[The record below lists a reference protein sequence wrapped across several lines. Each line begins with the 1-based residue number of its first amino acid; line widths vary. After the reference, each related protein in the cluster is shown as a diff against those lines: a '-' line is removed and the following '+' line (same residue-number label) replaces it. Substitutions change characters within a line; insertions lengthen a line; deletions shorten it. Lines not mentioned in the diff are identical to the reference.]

1 MIYSIYKN
9 CCAYA
14 LIFGLSSSLWSVTI
28 NMRYAD
34 IKSFVSDISSLT
46 GKTFVVDPR
55 VKANVTVISRDDLSI
70 EEAYEVFLSVLSV
83 HGFTAVEQENA
94 VKIVPASMGRQSFT
108 EVSKPSSPEDALV
121 STIIRPSQT
130 SANALIPLIRPL
142 INSQGHIA
150 VYAPSNS
157 LILTDRNANIKRI
170 RQLVEELDKNPA
182 DVYEIVKLKNSS
194 STQISKLV
202 DKVFSENS
210 GGMAPND
217 FNAYAIERSNSV
229 LLFGD
234 QEIVERMKSV
244 VIKLDVKDQGS
255 SSLKVV
261 YLKYADAAAL
271 VELLNK
277 MTPNIDEKSANKS
290 KTSITAHEETNSLI
304 ISAEPD
310 VMTSLTGIISQLDI
324 RRAQVLVEAI
334 IVEISDQLS
343 KDLGFQFLFSGEG
356 SGSPIASQRFGNP
369 TPDLSTIIGGLT
381 PGGATTAVLYS
392 LLSLDGFATGV
403 GKYKKGG
410 DSFAAILNVLA
421 KNSDSNVLST
431 PSILTMDNEESS
443 IIVGQEIPITT
454 GESLGT
460 NNSNPFRTINRQE
473 IGIKLIVKPQINEG
487 NSIKL
492 DIEQEVSSL
501 SGPITAGSAEIVTNK
516 RAIETVVMVED
527 NQTIVLGGLID
538 DDIQESVRKIPLLG
552 DIPVIGKAFR
562 QEQTTISKKN
572 LVVFLKP
579 TIIRNSQDMQALTN
593 TKYEYL
599 RAQEMLRSKK
609 GKTSPDLDLL
619 EKLIFDAEEENKPKI
634 VNEEA

>member
-28 NMRYAD
+28 NMRDAD
-34 IKSFVSDISSLT
+34 IKSFVSDIASLT
-46 GKTFVVDPR
+46 GKSFVVDPR
-55 VKANVTVISRDDLSI
+55 VKANVTVISRDDLTI
-70 EEAYEVFLSVLSV
+70 EEAYEIFLSVLSV
-83 HGFTAVEQENA
+83 HGFTAVEQANA

-108 EVSKPSSPEDALV
+108 EVSKPVSPEDALV

-142 INSQGHIA
+142 VNSQGHIA

-157 LILTDRNANIKRI
+157 LILTDRNANVKRI
-170 RQLVEELDKNPA
+170 RQLVDELDKNPA

-194 STQISKLV
+194 STQISKLI

-217 FNAYAIERSNSV
+217 LNAYAIERSNSV

-234 QEIVERMKSV
+234 QEIVERMKAV
-244 VIKLDVKDQGS
+244 VIKLDVKDQGT

-261 YLKYADAAAL
+261 YLKYADANAL
-271 VELLNK
+271 VEILNK
-277 MTPNIDEKSANKS
+277 MTPNIDEKSSNKGN
-290 KTSITAHEETNSLI
+290 TSITPHEETNSLI

-310 VMTSLTGIISQLDI
+310 VMTSLTGIISQLDF

-356 SGSPIASQRFGNP
+356 SNSPIASQRFGNP
-369 TPDLSTIIGGLT
+369 TPDLSALVGGLP
-381 PGGATTAVLYS
+381 PGGSTTAVLS
-392 LLSLDGFATGV
+392 PLLSLDGFATGV

-460 NNSNPFRTINRQE
+460 NNSNPFRTVTRQ
-473 IGIKLIVKPQINEG
+473 
-487 NSIKL
+487 
-492 DIEQEVSSL
+492 
-501 SGPITAGSAEIVTNK
+501 
-516 RAIETVVMVED
+516 
-527 NQTIVLGGLID
+527 
-538 DDIQESVRKIPLLG
+538 
-552 DIPVIGKAFR
+552 
-562 QEQTTISKKN
+562 
-572 LVVFLKP
+572 
-579 TIIRNSQDMQALTN
+579 
-593 TKYEYL
+593 
-599 RAQEMLRSKK
+599 
-609 GKTSPDLDLL
+609 
-619 EKLIFDAEEENKPKI
+619 
-634 VNEEA
+634 

>member
-14 LIFGLSSSLWSVTI
+14 LILGLSSSLWSVTI
-28 NMRYAD
+28 NMRDAD

-70 EEAYEVFLSVLSV
+70 EEAYEIFLSVLSV
-83 HGFTAVEQENA
+83 HGFTAVEQDNA

-108 EVSKPSSPEDALV
+108 QVAKPSSPEDALV
-121 STIIRPSQT
+121 STIVRPKQT

-150 VYAPSNS
+150 VYTPSNS
-157 LILTDRNANIKRI
+157 LILTDRSANIKRI
-170 RQLVEELDKNPA
+170 KQLVEELDKNPA

-194 STQISKLV
+194 SSQIAKLI
-202 DKVFSENS
+202 DKVFAENS

-217 FNAYAIERSNSV
+217 FNAYAIERSNSI

-234 QEIVERMKSV
+234 NEIVERMKAV

-261 YLKYADAAAL
+261 YLKYADAKEL

-277 MTPNIDEKSANKS
+277 MAPNIDEKSSNKG
-290 KTSITAHEETNSLI
+290 KTSISAHEETNSLI

-310 VMTSLTGIISQLDI
+310 VMTSITGIISQLDI

-334 IVEISDQLS
+334 IVEISDKLS
-343 KDLGFQFLFSGEG
+343 KDLGFQLLFSGEG
-356 SGSPIASQRFGNP
+356 SNTPIASQRFGNP
-369 TPDLSTIIGGLT
+369 TPDLSAIVGGLV
-381 PGGATTAVLYS
+381 PGGGATAVLS
-392 LLSLDGFATGV
+392 TLLSLDGFAAGV
-403 GKYKKGG
+403 GKFKKGE

-431 PSILTMDNEESS
+431 PSILTMDNEQSS

-473 IGIKLIVKPQINEG
+473 IGIKLSVKPQINEG

-492 DIEQEVSSL
+492 DIQQEVSSL

-552 DIPVIGKAFR
+552 DIPLIGKAFR

-579 TIIRNSQDMQALTN
+579 TIIRNSEDMQALTN

-599 RAQEMLRSKK
+599 RAQEMLRDKK

-619 EKLIFDAEEENKPKI
+619 EKIIFDAEEEKNADAE
-634 VNEEA
+634 EEA

>member
-9 CCAYA
+9 CCACA
-14 LIFGLSSSLWSVTI
+14 LILGLSSSLWSVTI
-28 NMRYAD
+28 NMRDAD

-70 EEAYEVFLSVLSV
+70 EEAYEIFLSVLSV
-83 HGFTAVEQENA
+83 HGFTAVEQDNA

-108 EVSKPSSPEDALV
+108 QVAKPSSPEDALV
-121 STIIRPSQT
+121 STIVRPKQT

-150 VYAPSNS
+150 VYTPSNS
-157 LILTDRNANIKRI
+157 LILTDRSANIKRI
-170 RQLVEELDKNPA
+170 KQLVEELDKNPA

-194 STQISKLV
+194 SSQIAKLI
-202 DKVFSENS
+202 DKVFAENS

-217 FNAYAIERSNSV
+217 FNAYAIERSNSI

-234 QEIVERMKSV
+234 NEIVERMKAV

-261 YLKYADAAAL
+261 YLKYADAKEL

-277 MTPNIDEKSANKS
+277 MTPNIDEKSSNKG
-290 KTSITAHEETNSLI
+290 KTSISAHEETNSLI

-310 VMTSLTGIISQLDI
+310 VMTSITGIISQLDI

-334 IVEISDQLS
+334 IVEISDKLS
-343 KDLGFQFLFSGEG
+343 KDLGFQILFSGEG
-356 SGSPIASQRFGNP
+356 SNTPIASQRFGNP
-369 TPDLSTIIGGLT
+369 TPDLSAIVGGLV
-381 PGGATTAVLYS
+381 PGGGATAVLS
-392 LLSLDGFATGV
+392 TLLSLDGFATGV
-403 GKYKKGG
+403 GKFKKGE

-431 PSILTMDNEESS
+431 PSILTMDNEQSS

-473 IGIKLIVKPQINEG
+473 IGIKLSVKPQINEG

-492 DIEQEVSSL
+492 DIQQEVSSL

-552 DIPVIGKAFR
+552 DIPLLGKAFR

-579 TIIRNSQDMQALTN
+579 TIIRNSEDMQALTN

-599 RAQEMLRSKK
+599 RAQEMLRDKK

-619 EKLIFDAEEENKPKI
+619 EKIIFDAEEEKNADAE
-634 VNEEA
+634 EEA

>member
-14 LIFGLSSSLWSVTI
+14 LILGLSSSLWSVTI
-28 NMRYAD
+28 NMRDAD

-83 HGFTAVEQENA
+83 HGFTAVEQDNA

-108 EVSKPSSPEDALV
+108 QVAKPSSPEDALV
-121 STIIRPSQT
+121 STIVRPKQT

-150 VYAPSNS
+150 VYTPSNS
-157 LILTDRNANIKRI
+157 LILTDRSANIKRI
-170 RQLVEELDKNPA
+170 KQLVEELDKNPA

-194 STQISKLV
+194 SSQIAKLI
-202 DKVFSENS
+202 DKVFAENS

-217 FNAYAIERSNSV
+217 FNAYAIERSNSI

-234 QEIVERMKSV
+234 NEIVERMKAV

-261 YLKYADAAAL
+261 YLKYADAKEL

-277 MTPNIDEKSANKS
+277 MAPNIDEKSSNKG
-290 KTSITAHEETNSLI
+290 KTSISAHEETNSLI

-310 VMTSLTGIISQLDI
+310 VMTSITGIISQLDI

-334 IVEISDQLS
+334 IVEISDKLS
-343 KDLGFQFLFSGEG
+343 KDLGFQLLFSGEG
-356 SGSPIASQRFGNP
+356 SNTPIASQRFGNP
-369 TPDLSTIIGGLT
+369 TPDLSAIVGGLV
-381 PGGATTAVLYS
+381 PGGGATAVLS
-392 LLSLDGFATGV
+392 TLLSLDGFAAGV
-403 GKYKKGG
+403 GKFKKGE

-431 PSILTMDNEESS
+431 PSILTMDNEQSS

-473 IGIKLIVKPQINEG
+473 IGIKLSVKPQINEG

-492 DIEQEVSSL
+492 DIQQEVSSL

-552 DIPVIGKAFR
+552 DIPLLGKAFR

-579 TIIRNSQDMQALTN
+579 TIIRNSEDMQALTN

-599 RAQEMLRSKK
+599 RAQEMLRDKK

-619 EKLIFDAEEENKPKI
+619 EKIIFDAEEEKNADAE
-634 VNEEA
+634 EEA

>member
-14 LIFGLSSSLWSVTI
+14 LVFGLSSSLWSVTI
-28 NMRYAD
+28 NMRDAD

-70 EEAYEVFLSVLSV
+70 EEAYEIFLSVLSV

-108 EVSKPSSPEDALV
+108 EVSKPVSPEDALV

-150 VYAPSNS
+150 VYTPSNS
-157 LILTDRNANIKRI
+157 LIVTDRNANIKRI
-170 RQLVEELDKNPA
+170 RQLVEEMDKNPA
-182 DVYEIVKLKNSS
+182 DVYDIVKLKNSS
-194 STQISKLV
+194 STQIAKLI

-217 FNAYAIERSNSV
+217 FNAYAIERSNSI

-234 QEIVERMKSV
+234 QEIVERMKAV

-261 YLKYADAAAL
+261 YLKYADANAL
-271 VELLNK
+271 VEILNK
-277 MTPNIDEKSANKS
+277 MTPNIDEKSSNKS

-310 VMTSLTGIISQLDI
+310 VMTSLTGIIQQLDI

-343 KDLGFQFLFSGEG
+343 KDLGFQILFSGEG
-356 SGSPIASQRFGNP
+356 SNTPIVSQRFGNP
-369 TPDLSTIIGGLT
+369 TPDLSAIAGALT
-381 PGGATTAVLYS
+381 PGGSTTAVLS
-392 LLSLDGFATGV
+392 TLLSLDGFATGV

-460 NNSNPFRTINRQE
+460 NNSNPFRTVTRQE
-473 IGIKLIVKPQINEG
+473 IGIKLSVKPQINEG

-501 SGPITAGSAEIVTNK
+501 SGPISAGSTEIVTNK

-538 DDIQESVRKIPLLG
+538 DDIQESVRKVPLLG
-552 DIPVIGKAFR
+552 DIPVLGKAFR
-562 QEQTTISKKN
+562 QEQTTINKKN

-579 TIIRNSQDMQALTN
+579 TIIRTSEDMKALTN

-619 EKLIFDAEEENKPKI
+619 EKIIFDAEEDNKKQI
-634 VNEEA
+634 EEEEV

>member
-28 NMRYAD
+28 NMRDAD
-34 IKSFVSDISSLT
+34 IKSFVSDIASLT
-46 GKTFVVDPR
+46 GKSFVVDPR
-55 VKANVTVISRDDLSI
+55 VKANVTVISRDDLTI
-70 EEAYEVFLSVLSV
+70 EEAYEIFLSVLSV
-83 HGFTAVEQENA
+83 HGFTAVEQANA

-108 EVSKPSSPEDALV
+108 EVSKPVSPEDALV

-142 INSQGHIA
+142 VNSQGHIA

-157 LILTDRNANIKRI
+157 LILTDRNANVKRI
-170 RQLVEELDKNPA
+170 RQLVDELNKNPA

-194 STQISKLV
+194 STQISKLI

-234 QEIVERMKSV
+234 QEIVERMKAV
-244 VIKLDVKDQGS
+244 VIKLDVKDQGT

-261 YLKYADAAAL
+261 YLKYADATAL
-271 VELLNK
+271 VEILNK
-277 MTPNIDEKSANKS
+277 MTPNIDEKSSNKGN
-290 KTSITAHEETNSLI
+290 TSITAHEETNSLI

-356 SGSPIASQRFGNP
+356 SNSPIATQRFGNP
-369 TPDLSTIIGGLT
+369 TPDLSALVGGLT
-381 PGGATTAVLYS
+381 PGGSTTAVLS
-392 LLSLDGFATGV
+392 TLLSLDGFATGV

-460 NNSNPFRTINRQE
+460 NNSNPFRTVTRQE
-473 IGIKLIVKPQINEG
+473 IGIKLSVKPQINEG

-501 SGPITAGSAEIVTNK
+501 SGPISAGSAEIVTNK

-538 DDIQESVRKIPLLG
+538 DDIQESIRKVPLLG

-562 QEQTTISKKN
+562 QEQTTINKKN

-579 TIIRNSQDMQALTN
+579 TIIRTSQDMQALTN
-593 TKYEYL
+593 TKYDYL

-634 VNEEA
+634 EEEEV

>member
-28 NMRYAD
+28 NMRDAD

-55 VKANVTVISRDDLSI
+55 VKANVTVISRDDLTI
-70 EEAYEVFLSVLSV
+70 EEAYEIFLSVLSV
-83 HGFTAVEQENA
+83 HGFTAVEQANA
-94 VKIVPASMGRQSFT
+94 VKVVPASMGRQSFT
-108 EVSKPSSPEDALV
+108 EVSKPVSPEDALV
-121 STIIRPSQT
+121 STIIRPKQS

-150 VYAPSNS
+150 VYTPSNS
-157 LILTDRNANIKRI
+157 LIVTDRNANIKRI
-170 RQLVEELDKNPA
+170 RQLVDELDKNPA
-182 DVYEIVKLKNSS
+182 DVYEIVKLKHSS
-194 STQISKLV
+194 SSQIAKLV

-217 FNAYAIERSNSV
+217 FNAYAIERSNSI

-234 QEIVERMKSV
+234 KEIVAKMKAV
-244 VIKLDVKDQGS
+244 VIKLDIKDQGS

-261 YLKYADAAAL
+261 YLKYADATAL
-271 VELLNK
+271 VEILNK
-277 MTPNIDEKSANKS
+277 MTPNIDEKNSNKS
-290 KTSITAHEETNSLI
+290 NTSITAHEETNSLI

-343 KDLGFQFLFSGEG
+343 KDLGFQFLFGGEG
-356 SGSPIASQRFGNP
+356 SNSPIASQRLGDP
-369 TPDLSTIIGGLT
+369 TPDLSALVGGLAT
-381 PGGATTAVLYS
+381 GGTTAVLS
-392 LLSLDGFATGV
+392 TMLSLDGFAAGV

-421 KNSDSNVLST
+421 KNTDSNVLST

-460 NNSNPFRTINRQE
+460 NNSNPFRTVTRQE
-473 IGIKLIVKPQINEG
+473 IGIKLSVKPQINEG

-501 SGPITAGSAEIVTNK
+501 SGPISAGSAEIVTNK

-538 DDIQESVRKIPLLG
+538 DDIQESIRKVPVLG
-552 DIPVIGKAFR
+552 DIPGLGKLFR
-562 QEQTTISKKN
+562 KEQTTISKKN

-579 TIIRNSQDMQALTN
+579 TIIRTSQDMEALTN
-593 TKYEYL
+593 TKYNYL
-599 RAQEMLRSKK
+599 RAQEMIRSKK

-619 EKLIFDAEEENKPKI
+619 EKLIFDAEEENELEI
-634 VNEEA
+634 EEEV

>member
-14 LIFGLSSSLWSVTI
+14 LILGLSSSLWSVTI
-28 NMRYAD
+28 NMRDAD

-70 EEAYEVFLSVLSV
+70 EEAYEIFLSVLSV
-83 HGFTAVEQENA
+83 HGFTAVEQDNA

-108 EVSKPSSPEDALV
+108 QVAKPSSPEDALV
-121 STIIRPSQT
+121 STIVRPKQT

-150 VYAPSNS
+150 VYTPSNS
-157 LILTDRNANIKRI
+157 LILTDRSANIKRI
-170 RQLVEELDKNPA
+170 KQLVEELDKNPA

-194 STQISKLV
+194 SSQIAKLI
-202 DKVFSENS
+202 DKVFAENS

-217 FNAYAIERSNSV
+217 FNAYAIERSNSI

-234 QEIVERMKSV
+234 NEIVERMKAV

-261 YLKYADAAAL
+261 YLKYADAKEL

-277 MTPNIDEKSANKS
+277 MAPNIDEKSSNKG
-290 KTSITAHEETNSLI
+290 KTSISAHEETNSLI

-310 VMTSLTGIISQLDI
+310 VMTSITGIMSQLDI

-334 IVEISDQLS
+334 IVEISDKLS
-343 KDLGFQFLFSGEG
+343 KDLGFQLLFSGEG
-356 SGSPIASQRFGNP
+356 SNTPIASQRFGNP
-369 TPDLSTIIGGLT
+369 TPDLSAIVGGLV
-381 PGGATTAVLYS
+381 PGGGATAVLS
-392 LLSLDGFATGV
+392 TLLSLDGFAAGV
-403 GKYKKGG
+403 GKFKKGE

-431 PSILTMDNEESS
+431 PSILTMDNEQSS

-473 IGIKLIVKPQINEG
+473 IGIKLSVKPQINEG

-492 DIEQEVSSL
+492 DIQQEVSSL

-552 DIPVIGKAFR
+552 DIPLIGKAFR

-579 TIIRNSQDMQALTN
+579 TIIRNSEDMQALTN

-599 RAQEMLRSKK
+599 RAQEMLRDKK

-619 EKLIFDAEEENKPKI
+619 EKIIFDAEEEKNADAE
-634 VNEEA
+634 EEA

>member
-28 NMRYAD
+28 NMRDAD
-34 IKSFVSDISSLT
+34 IKSFVSDIASLT
-46 GKTFVVDPR
+46 GKSFVVDPR
-55 VKANVTVISRDDLSI
+55 VKANVTVISRDDLTI
-70 EEAYEVFLSVLSV
+70 EEAYEIFLSVLSV
-83 HGFTAVEQENA
+83 HGFTAVEQANA

-108 EVSKPSSPEDALV
+108 EVSKPVSPEDALV

-142 INSQGHIA
+142 VNSQGHIA

-157 LILTDRNANIKRI
+157 LILTDRNANVKRI
-170 RQLVEELDKNPA
+170 RQLVDELDKNPA

-194 STQISKLV
+194 STQISKLI

-234 QEIVERMKSV
+234 QEIVERMKAV
-244 VIKLDVKDQGS
+244 VIKLDVKDQGT

-261 YLKYADAAAL
+261 YLKYADATAL
-271 VELLNK
+271 VEILNK
-277 MTPNIDEKSANKS
+277 MTPNIDEKSSNKGN
-290 KTSITAHEETNSLI
+290 TSITAHEETNSLI

-356 SGSPIASQRFGNP
+356 SNSPIASQRFGNP
-369 TPDLSTIIGGLT
+369 TPDLSALVGGLT
-381 PGGATTAVLYS
+381 SGGSTTAVLS
-392 LLSLDGFATGV
+392 TLLSLDGFATGV

-460 NNSNPFRTINRQE
+460 NNSNPFRTVTRQE
-473 IGIKLIVKPQINEG
+473 IGIKLSVKPQINEG

-501 SGPITAGSAEIVTNK
+501 SGPISAGSAEIVTNK

-538 DDIQESVRKIPLLG
+538 DDIQESIRKVPLLG

-562 QEQTTISKKN
+562 QEQTTINKKN

-579 TIIRNSQDMQALTN
+579 TIIRTSQDMQALTN
-593 TKYEYL
+593 TKYDYL

-634 VNEEA
+634 EEEEV

>member
-1 MIYSIYKN
+1 
-9 CCAYA
+9 
-14 LIFGLSSSLWSVTI
+14 
-28 NMRYAD
+28 MRDAD

-70 EEAYEVFLSVLSV
+70 EEAYEIFLSVLSV

-108 EVSKPSSPEDALV
+108 EVSKPVSPEDALV

-150 VYAPSNS
+150 VYTPSNS
-157 LILTDRNANIKRI
+157 LIVTDRNANIKRI
-170 RQLVEELDKNPA
+170 RQLVEEMDKNPA
-182 DVYEIVKLKNSS
+182 DVYDIVKLKNSS
-194 STQISKLV
+194 STQIAKLI

-217 FNAYAIERSNSV
+217 FNAYAIERSNSI

-234 QEIVERMKSV
+234 QEIVERMKAV

-261 YLKYADAAAL
+261 YLKYADANAL
-271 VELLNK
+271 VEILNK
-277 MTPNIDEKSANKS
+277 MTPNIDEKSSNKS

-310 VMTSLTGIISQLDI
+310 VMTSLTGIIQQLDI

-343 KDLGFQFLFSGEG
+343 KDLGFQILFSGEG
-356 SGSPIASQRFGNP
+356 SNTPIVSQRFGNP
-369 TPDLSTIIGGLT
+369 TPDLSAIAGALT
-381 PGGATTAVLYS
+381 PGGSTTAVLS
-392 LLSLDGFATGV
+392 TLLSLDGFATGV

-460 NNSNPFRTINRQE
+460 NNSNPFRTVTRQE
-473 IGIKLIVKPQINEG
+473 IGIKLSVKPQINEG

-501 SGPITAGSAEIVTNK
+501 SGPISAGSSEIVTNK

-538 DDIQESVRKIPLLG
+538 DDIQESVRKVPLLG
-552 DIPVIGKAFR
+552 DIPVLGKAFR
-562 QEQTTISKKN
+562 QEQTTINKKN

-579 TIIRNSQDMQALTN
+579 TIIRTSEDMKALTN

-619 EKLIFDAEEENKPKI
+619 EKIIFDAEEDNKKQI
-634 VNEEA
+634 EEEV

>member
-28 NMRYAD
+28 NMRDAD

-55 VKANVTVISRDDLSI
+55 VKANVTVISRDDLTI
-70 EEAYEVFLSVLSV
+70 EEAYEIFLSVLSV

-108 EVSKPSSPEDALV
+108 EVSKSVSPEDALV
-121 STIIRPSQT
+121 STIIRPRQT

-157 LILTDRNANIKRI
+157 LILTDRNANVKRI
-170 RQLVEELDKNPA
+170 RQLVDELDKNPA

-194 STQISKLV
+194 SSQVAKLV

-210 GGMAPND
+210 GGMAQND
-217 FNAYAIERSNSV
+217 FNAYSIERSNSI

-234 QEIVERMKSV
+234 QEIVERMKAV
-244 VIKLDVKDQGS
+244 VMRLDVKDQGS
-255 SSLKVV
+255 SSLKVI
-261 YLKYADAAAL
+261 YLKYADATAL
-271 VELLNK
+271 VEILNK
-277 MTPNIDEKSANKS
+277 MTPNIDEKSSNKGN
-290 KTSITAHEETNSLI
+290 TSITAHEETNSLI

-356 SGSPIASQRFGNP
+356 SNSPIATQRFGNP
-369 TPDLSTIIGGLT
+369 TPDLSAIVGGLT
-381 PGGATTAVLYS
+381 PGGSTTAVLSS

-460 NNSNPFRTINRQE
+460 NNSNPFRTVTRQE
-473 IGIKLIVKPQINEG
+473 IGIKLSVKPQINEG

-501 SGPITAGSAEIVTNK
+501 SGPISAGSEEIVTNK

-538 DDIQESVRKIPLLG
+538 DDIQESIRKVPLLG
-552 DIPVIGKAFR
+552 DIPGIGKAFR
-562 QEQTTISKKN
+562 QEQTTINKKN

-579 TIIRNSQDMQALTN
+579 TIIRTSQDMQALTN
-593 TKYEYL
+593 TKYDYL

-619 EKLIFDAEEENKPKI
+619 EKLIFDAEEENKSNDEK
-634 VNEEA
+634 EEV

>member
-28 NMRYAD
+28 NMRDAD

-55 VKANVTVISRDDLSI
+55 VKANVTVISRDDLTI
-70 EEAYEVFLSVLSV
+70 EEAYEIFLSVLSV
-83 HGFTAVEQENA
+83 HGFTAVEQANA
-94 VKIVPASMGRQSFT
+94 VKVVPASMGRQSFT
-108 EVSKPSSPEDALV
+108 EVSKPVSPEDALV
-121 STIIRPSQT
+121 STIIRPKQS

-150 VYAPSNS
+150 VYTPSNS
-157 LILTDRNANIKRI
+157 LIVTDRNANIKRI
-170 RQLVEELDKNPA
+170 RQLVDELDKNPA
-182 DVYEIVKLKNSS
+182 DVYEIVKLKHSS
-194 STQISKLV
+194 SSQIAKLV

-217 FNAYAIERSNSV
+217 FNAYAIERSNSI

-234 QEIVERMKSV
+234 QEIVERMKAV

-261 YLKYADAAAL
+261 YLKYADATAL
-271 VELLNK
+271 VEILNK
-277 MTPNIDEKSANKS
+277 MTPNIDEKNSNKS
-290 KTSITAHEETNSLI
+290 NTSITAHEETNSLI

-343 KDLGFQFLFSGEG
+343 KDLGFQFLFGGEG
-356 SGSPIASQRFGNP
+356 SNSPIASQRLGDPN
-369 TPDLSTIIGGLT
+369 PDLSALVGGLAT
-381 PGGATTAVLYS
+381 GGTTAVLS
-392 LLSLDGFATGV
+392 TLLSLDGFAAGV

-460 NNSNPFRTINRQE
+460 NNSNPFRTVTRQE
-473 IGIKLIVKPQINEG
+473 IGIKLSVKPQINEG

-501 SGPITAGSAEIVTNK
+501 SGPISAGSAEIVTNK

-538 DDIQESVRKIPLLG
+538 DDIQESIRKVPVLG
-552 DIPVIGKAFR
+552 DIPGLGKLFR
-562 QEQTTISKKN
+562 KEQTTISKKN

-579 TIIRNSQDMQALTN
+579 TIIRTSQDMEALTN
-593 TKYEYL
+593 TKYNYL
-599 RAQEMLRSKK
+599 RAQEMIRSKK

-619 EKLIFDAEEENKPKI
+619 EKLIFDAEEENELEI
-634 VNEEA
+634 EEEV

>member
-1 MIYSIYKN
+1 
-9 CCAYA
+9 
-14 LIFGLSSSLWSVTI
+14 
-28 NMRYAD
+28 MRDAD

-83 HGFTAVEQENA
+83 HGFTAVEQDNA

-108 EVSKPSSPEDALV
+108 QVAKPSSPEDALV
-121 STIIRPSQT
+121 STIVRPKQT

-150 VYAPSNS
+150 VYTPSNS
-157 LILTDRNANIKRI
+157 LILTDRSANIKRI
-170 RQLVEELDKNPA
+170 KQLVEELDKNPA

-194 STQISKLV
+194 SSQIAKLI
-202 DKVFSENS
+202 DKVFAENS

-217 FNAYAIERSNSV
+217 FNAYAIERSNSI

-234 QEIVERMKSV
+234 NEIVERMKAV

-261 YLKYADAAAL
+261 YLKYADAKEL

-277 MTPNIDEKSANKS
+277 MTPNIDEKSSNKG
-290 KTSITAHEETNSLI
+290 KTSISAHEETNSLI

-310 VMTSLTGIISQLDI
+310 VMTSITGIISQLDI

-334 IVEISDQLS
+334 IVEISDKLS
-343 KDLGFQFLFSGEG
+343 KDLGFQLLFSGEG
-356 SGSPIASQRFGNP
+356 SNTPIASQRFGNP
-369 TPDLSTIIGGLT
+369 TPDLSAIVGGLV
-381 PGGATTAVLYS
+381 PGGGATAVLS
-392 LLSLDGFATGV
+392 TLLSLDGFAAGV
-403 GKYKKGG
+403 GKFKKGE

-431 PSILTMDNEESS
+431 PSILTMDNEQSS
-443 IIVGQEIPITT
+443 IIVGQEIPTTT

-473 IGIKLIVKPQINEG
+473 IGIKLSVKPQINEG

-492 DIEQEVSSL
+492 DIQQEVSSL

-552 DIPVIGKAFR
+552 DIPLLGKAFR

-579 TIIRNSQDMQALTN
+579 TIIRNSEDMQALTN

-599 RAQEMLRSKK
+599 RAQEMLRDKK

-619 EKLIFDAEEENKPKI
+619 EKIIFDAEEEKNADAE
-634 VNEEA
+634 EEA

>member
-1 MIYSIYKN
+1 
-9 CCAYA
+9 
-14 LIFGLSSSLWSVTI
+14 
-28 NMRYAD
+28 MRDAD

-70 EEAYEVFLSVLSV
+70 EEAYEIFLSVLSV
-83 HGFTAVEQENA
+83 HGFTAVEQDNA

-108 EVSKPSSPEDALV
+108 QVAKPSSPEDALV
-121 STIIRPSQT
+121 STIVRPKQT

-150 VYAPSNS
+150 VYTPSNS
-157 LILTDRNANIKRI
+157 LILTDRSANIKRI
-170 RQLVEELDKNPA
+170 KQLVEELDKNPA

-194 STQISKLV
+194 SSQIAKLI

-217 FNAYAIERSNSV
+217 FNAYAIERSNSI

-234 QEIVERMKSV
+234 NEIVERMKAV
-244 VIKLDVKDQGS
+244 VIKLDIKEQGS

-261 YLKYADAAAL
+261 YLKYADAKEL

-277 MTPNIDEKSANKS
+277 MAPNIDEKSSNKS
-290 KTSITAHEETNSLI
+290 KTSISAHEETNSLI

-310 VMTSLTGIISQLDI
+310 VMTSITGIISQIDI

-334 IVEISDQLS
+334 IVEISDKLS
-343 KDLGFQFLFSGEG
+343 KDLGFQLLFSGEG
-356 SGSPIASQRFGNP
+356 SNTPIASQRFGNP
-369 TPDLSTIIGGLT
+369 TPDLSAIVGGLV
-381 PGGATTAVLYS
+381 PGGGATAVLS
-392 LLSLDGFATGV
+392 TLLSLDGFAAGV
-403 GKYKKGG
+403 GKFKKGE

-431 PSILTMDNEESS
+431 PSILTMDNEQSS

-473 IGIKLIVKPQINEG
+473 IGIKLSVKPQINEG

-492 DIEQEVSSL
+492 DIQQEVSSL
-501 SGPITAGSAEIVTNK
+501 SGPITAGSAEIITNK

-552 DIPVIGKAFR
+552 DIPLIGKAFR

-579 TIIRNSQDMQALTN
+579 TIIRNSEDMQALTN

-599 RAQEMLRSKK
+599 RAQEMLRDKK

-619 EKLIFDAEEENKPKI
+619 EKIIFDAEEEKNADAE
-634 VNEEA
+634 EEA

>member
-14 LIFGLSSSLWSVTI
+14 LILGLSSSLWSVTI
-28 NMRYAD
+28 NMRDAD

-70 EEAYEVFLSVLSV
+70 EEAYEIFLSVLSV
-83 HGFTAVEQENA
+83 HGFTAVEQDNA

-108 EVSKPSSPEDALV
+108 QVAKPSSPEDALV
-121 STIIRPSQT
+121 STIVRPKQT

-150 VYAPSNS
+150 VYTPSNS
-157 LILTDRNANIKRI
+157 LILTDRSANIKRI
-170 RQLVEELDKNPA
+170 KQLVEELDKNPA

-194 STQISKLV
+194 SSQIAKLI
-202 DKVFSENS
+202 DKVFAENS

-217 FNAYAIERSNSV
+217 FNAYAIERSNSI

-234 QEIVERMKSV
+234 NEIVERMKAV

-261 YLKYADAAAL
+261 YLKYADAKEL

-277 MTPNIDEKSANKS
+277 MTPNIDEKSSNKG
-290 KTSITAHEETNSLI
+290 KTSISAHEETNSLI

-310 VMTSLTGIISQLDI
+310 VMTSITGIISQLDI

-334 IVEISDQLS
+334 IVEISDKLS
-343 KDLGFQFLFSGEG
+343 KDLGFQLLFSGEG
-356 SGSPIASQRFGNP
+356 SNTPIASQRFGNP
-369 TPDLSTIIGGLT
+369 TPDLSAIVGGLV
-381 PGGATTAVLYS
+381 PGGGATAVLS
-392 LLSLDGFATGV
+392 TLLSLDGFAAGV
-403 GKYKKGG
+403 GKFKKGE

-431 PSILTMDNEESS
+431 PSILTMDNEQSS

-473 IGIKLIVKPQINEG
+473 IGIKLSVKPQINEG

-492 DIEQEVSSL
+492 DIQQEVSSL

-552 DIPVIGKAFR
+552 DIPLIGKAFR

-579 TIIRNSQDMQALTN
+579 TIIRNSEDMQALTN

-599 RAQEMLRSKK
+599 RAQEMLRDKK

-619 EKLIFDAEEENKPKI
+619 EKIIFDAEEEKNADAE
-634 VNEEA
+634 EEA

>member
-28 NMRYAD
+28 NMRDAD

-46 GKTFVVDPR
+46 GKSFVVDPR
-55 VKANVTVISRDDLSI
+55 VKANVTVISRDDLTI
-70 EEAYEVFLSVLSV
+70 EEAYEIFLSVLSV
-83 HGFTAVEQENA
+83 HGFTAVEQANA
-94 VKIVPASMGRQSFT
+94 VKVVPASMGRQSFT
-108 EVSKPSSPEDALV
+108 EVSKPVSPEDALV
-121 STIIRPSQT
+121 STIIRPKQS

-150 VYAPSNS
+150 VYTPSNS
-157 LILTDRNANIKRI
+157 LIVTDRNANIKRI
-170 RQLVEELDKNPA
+170 RQLVDELDKNPA
-182 DVYEIVKLKNSS
+182 DVYEIVKLKHSS
-194 STQISKLV
+194 SSQIAKLV

-217 FNAYAIERSNSV
+217 FNAYAIERSNSI

-234 QEIVERMKSV
+234 QEIVERMKAV

-261 YLKYADAAAL
+261 YLKYADATAL
-271 VELLNK
+271 VEILNK
-277 MTPNIDEKSANKS
+277 MTPNIDEKNSNKS
-290 KTSITAHEETNSLI
+290 NTSITAHEETNSLI

-343 KDLGFQFLFSGEG
+343 KDLGFQFLFGGEG
-356 SGSPIASQRFGNP
+356 SNSPIASQRLGDPN
-369 TPDLSTIIGGLT
+369 PDLSALVGGLAT
-381 PGGATTAVLYS
+381 GGTTAVLS
-392 LLSLDGFATGV
+392 TLLSLDGFAAGV

-460 NNSNPFRTINRQE
+460 NNSNPFRTVTRQE
-473 IGIKLIVKPQINEG
+473 IGIKLSVKPQINEG

-501 SGPITAGSAEIVTNK
+501 SGPISAGSAEIVTNK

-538 DDIQESVRKIPLLG
+538 DDIQESIRKVPVLG
-552 DIPVIGKAFR
+552 DIPGLGKLFR
-562 QEQTTISKKN
+562 KEQTTISKKN

-579 TIIRNSQDMQALTN
+579 TIIRTSQDMEALTN
-593 TKYEYL
+593 TKYNYL
-599 RAQEMLRSKK
+599 RAQEMIRSKK

-619 EKLIFDAEEENKPKI
+619 EKLIFDAEEENELEI
-634 VNEEA
+634 EEEV

>member
-14 LIFGLSSSLWSVTI
+14 LILGLSSSLWSVTI
-28 NMRYAD
+28 NMRDAD

-70 EEAYEVFLSVLSV
+70 EEAYEIFLSVLSV
-83 HGFTAVEQENA
+83 HGFTAVEQDNA

-108 EVSKPSSPEDALV
+108 QVAKPSSPEDALV
-121 STIIRPSQT
+121 STIVRPKQT

-150 VYAPSNS
+150 VYTPSNS
-157 LILTDRNANIKRI
+157 LILTDRSANIKRI
-170 RQLVEELDKNPA
+170 KQLVEELDKNPA

-194 STQISKLV
+194 SAQIAKLI
-202 DKVFSENS
+202 DKVFAENS

-217 FNAYAIERSNSV
+217 FNAYAIERSNSI

-234 QEIVERMKSV
+234 NEIVERMKAV

-261 YLKYADAAAL
+261 YLKYADAKEL

-277 MTPNIDEKSANKS
+277 MAPNIDEKSSNKG
-290 KTSITAHEETNSLI
+290 KTSISAHEETNSLI

-310 VMTSLTGIISQLDI
+310 VMTSITGIISQLDI

-334 IVEISDQLS
+334 IVEISDKLS
-343 KDLGFQFLFSGEG
+343 KDLGFQLLFSGEG
-356 SGSPIASQRFGNP
+356 SNTPIASQRFGNP
-369 TPDLSTIIGGLT
+369 TPDLSAIVGGLV
-381 PGGATTAVLYS
+381 PGGGATAVLS
-392 LLSLDGFATGV
+392 TLLSLDGFAAGV
-403 GKYKKGG
+403 GKFKKGE

-431 PSILTMDNEESS
+431 PSILTMDNEQSS

-473 IGIKLIVKPQINEG
+473 IGIKLSVKPQINEG

-492 DIEQEVSSL
+492 DIQQEVSSL

-552 DIPVIGKAFR
+552 DIPLLGKAFR

-579 TIIRNSQDMQALTN
+579 TIIRNSEDMQALTN

-599 RAQEMLRSKK
+599 RAQEMLRDKK

-619 EKLIFDAEEENKPKI
+619 EKIIFDAEEEKNADAE
-634 VNEEA
+634 EEA

>member
-14 LIFGLSSSLWSVTI
+14 LILGLSSSLWSVTI
-28 NMRYAD
+28 NMRDAD

-83 HGFTAVEQENA
+83 HGFTAVEQDNA
-94 VKIVPASMGRQSFT
+94 VKIVPASIGRQSFT
-108 EVSKPSSPEDALV
+108 QVAKPSSPEDALI
-121 STIIRPSQT
+121 STIVRPKQT

-150 VYAPSNS
+150 VYTPSNS
-157 LILTDRNANIKRI
+157 LILTDRSANIKRI
-170 RQLVEELDKNPA
+170 KQLVEELDKNPA

-194 STQISKLV
+194 SSQIAKLI
-202 DKVFSENS
+202 DKVFAENS

-217 FNAYAIERSNSV
+217 FNAYAIERSNSI

-234 QEIVERMKSV
+234 NEIVERMKAV

-261 YLKYADAAAL
+261 YLKYADAKEL

-277 MTPNIDEKSANKS
+277 MAPNIDEKSSNKG
-290 KTSITAHEETNSLI
+290 KTSISAHEETNSLI

-310 VMTSLTGIISQLDI
+310 VMTSITGIISQLDI

-334 IVEISDQLS
+334 IVEISDKLS
-343 KDLGFQFLFSGEG
+343 KDLGFQLLFSGEG
-356 SGSPIASQRFGNP
+356 SNTPIASQRFGNP
-369 TPDLSTIIGGLT
+369 TPDLSAIVGGLV
-381 PGGATTAVLYS
+381 PGGGATAVLS
-392 LLSLDGFATGV
+392 TLLSLDGFAAGV
-403 GKYKKGG
+403 GKFKKGE

-431 PSILTMDNEESS
+431 PSILTMDNEQSS

-473 IGIKLIVKPQINEG
+473 IGIKLSVKPQINEG

-492 DIEQEVSSL
+492 DIQQEVSSL

-552 DIPVIGKAFR
+552 DIPLIGKAFR

-579 TIIRNSQDMQALTN
+579 TIIRNSEDMQALTN

-599 RAQEMLRSKK
+599 RAQEMLRDKK

-619 EKLIFDAEEENKPKI
+619 EKIIFDAEEEKNADAE
-634 VNEEA
+634 EEA

>member
-1 MIYSIYKN
+1 MICSIYKN

-14 LIFGLSSSLWSVTI
+14 LILGLSSSLWSVTI
-28 NMRYAD
+28 NMRDAD

-70 EEAYEVFLSVLSV
+70 EEAYEIFLSVLSV
-83 HGFTAVEQENA
+83 HGFTAVEQDNA

-108 EVSKPSSPEDALV
+108 QVAKPSSPEDALV
-121 STIIRPSQT
+121 STIVRPKQT

-150 VYAPSNS
+150 VYTPSNS
-157 LILTDRNANIKRI
+157 LILTDRSANIKRI
-170 RQLVEELDKNPA
+170 KQLVEELDKNPA

-194 STQISKLV
+194 SSQIAKLI
-202 DKVFSENS
+202 DKVFAENS

-217 FNAYAIERSNSV
+217 FNAYAIERSNSI

-234 QEIVERMKSV
+234 NEIVERMKAV

-261 YLKYADAAAL
+261 YLKYADAKEL

-277 MTPNIDEKSANKS
+277 MAPNIDEKSSNKG
-290 KTSITAHEETNSLI
+290 KTSISAHEETNSLI

-310 VMTSLTGIISQLDI
+310 VMTSITGIISQLDI

-334 IVEISDQLS
+334 IVEISDKLS
-343 KDLGFQFLFSGEG
+343 KDLGFQLLFSGEG
-356 SGSPIASQRFGNP
+356 SNTPIASQRFGNP
-369 TPDLSTIIGGLT
+369 TPDLSAIVGGLV
-381 PGGATTAVLYS
+381 PGGGATAVLS
-392 LLSLDGFATGV
+392 TLLSLDGFAAGV
-403 GKYKKGG
+403 GKFKKGE

-431 PSILTMDNEESS
+431 PSILTMDNEQSS

-473 IGIKLIVKPQINEG
+473 IGIKLSVKPQINEG

-492 DIEQEVSSL
+492 DIQQEVSSL

-552 DIPVIGKAFR
+552 DIPLIGKAFR

-579 TIIRNSQDMQALTN
+579 TIIRNSEDMQALTN

-599 RAQEMLRSKK
+599 RAQEMLRDKK

-619 EKLIFDAEEENKPKI
+619 EKIIFDAEEEKNADAE
-634 VNEEA
+634 EEA

>member
-1 MIYSIYKN
+1 
-9 CCAYA
+9 
-14 LIFGLSSSLWSVTI
+14 
-28 NMRYAD
+28 MRDAD

-70 EEAYEVFLSVLSV
+70 EEAYEIFLSVLSV
-83 HGFTAVEQENA
+83 HGFTAVEQDNA

-108 EVSKPSSPEDALV
+108 QVAKPSSPEDALV
-121 STIIRPSQT
+121 STIVRPKQT

-150 VYAPSNS
+150 VYTPSNS
-157 LILTDRNANIKRI
+157 LILTDRSANIKRI
-170 RQLVEELDKNPA
+170 KQLVEELDKNPA

-194 STQISKLV
+194 SSQIAKLI
-202 DKVFSENS
+202 DKVFAENS

-217 FNAYAIERSNSV
+217 FNAYAIERSNSI

-234 QEIVERMKSV
+234 NEIVERMKAV

-261 YLKYADAAAL
+261 YLKYADAKEL

-277 MTPNIDEKSANKS
+277 MAPNIDEKSSNKG
-290 KTSITAHEETNSLI
+290 KTSISAHEETNSLI

-310 VMTSLTGIISQLDI
+310 VMTSITGIISQLDI

-334 IVEISDQLS
+334 IVEISDKLS
-343 KDLGFQFLFSGEG
+343 KDLGFQLLFSGEG
-356 SGSPIASQRFGNP
+356 SNTPIASQRFGNP
-369 TPDLSTIIGGLT
+369 TPDLSAIVGGLV
-381 PGGATTAVLYS
+381 PGGGATAVLS
-392 LLSLDGFATGV
+392 TLLSLDGFAAGV
-403 GKYKKGG
+403 GKFKKGE

-431 PSILTMDNEESS
+431 PSILTMDNEQSS

-473 IGIKLIVKPQINEG
+473 IGIKLSVKPQINEG

-492 DIEQEVSSL
+492 DIQQEVSSL

-552 DIPVIGKAFR
+552 DIPLLGKAFR

-579 TIIRNSQDMQALTN
+579 TIIRNSEDMQALTN

-599 RAQEMLRSKK
+599 RAQEMLRDKK

-619 EKLIFDAEEENKPKI
+619 EKIIFDAEEEKNADAE
-634 VNEEA
+634 EEA

>member
-28 NMRYAD
+28 NMRDAD

-55 VKANVTVISRDDLSI
+55 VKANVTVISRDDLTI
-70 EEAYEVFLSVLSV
+70 EEAYEIFLSVLSV
-83 HGFTAVEQENA
+83 HGFTAVEQANA
-94 VKIVPASMGRQSFT
+94 VKVVPASMGRQSFT
-108 EVSKPSSPEDALV
+108 EVSKPVSPEDALV
-121 STIIRPSQT
+121 STIIRPKQS

-150 VYAPSNS
+150 VYTPSNS
-157 LILTDRNANIKRI
+157 LIVTDRNANIKRI
-170 RQLVEELDKNPA
+170 RQLVDELDKNPA
-182 DVYEIVKLKNSS
+182 DVYEIVKLKHSS
-194 STQISKLV
+194 SSQIAKLV

-217 FNAYAIERSNSV
+217 FNAYAIERSNSI

-234 QEIVERMKSV
+234 QEIVERMKAV

-261 YLKYADAAAL
+261 YLKYADATAL
-271 VELLNK
+271 VEILNK
-277 MTPNIDEKSANKS
+277 MTPNIDEKNSNKS
-290 KTSITAHEETNSLI
+290 NTSITAHEETNSLI

-343 KDLGFQFLFSGEG
+343 KDLGFQFLFGGEG
-356 SGSPIASQRFGNP
+356 SNSPIASQRLGDPN
-369 TPDLSTIIGGLT
+369 PDLSALVGGLT
-381 PGGATTAVLYS
+381 TGGTTAVLS
-392 LLSLDGFATGV
+392 TLLSLDGFAAGV

-460 NNSNPFRTINRQE
+460 NNSNPFRTVTRQE
-473 IGIKLIVKPQINEG
+473 IGIKLSVKPQINEG

-501 SGPITAGSAEIVTNK
+501 SGPISAGSAEIVTNK

-538 DDIQESVRKIPLLG
+538 DDIQESIRKVPVLG
-552 DIPVIGKAFR
+552 DIPGLGKLFR
-562 QEQTTISKKN
+562 KEQTTISKKN

-579 TIIRNSQDMQALTN
+579 TIIRTSQDMEALTN
-593 TKYEYL
+593 TKYNYL
-599 RAQEMLRSKK
+599 RAQEMIRSKK

-619 EKLIFDAEEENKPKI
+619 EKLIFDAEEENELEI
-634 VNEEA
+634 EEEV

>member
-9 CCAYA
+9 CCVYA

-28 NMRYAD
+28 NMRDAD

-55 VKANVTVISRDDLSI
+55 VKANVTVISRDDLTI
-70 EEAYEVFLSVLSV
+70 EEAYEIFLSVLSV
-83 HGFTAVEQENA
+83 HGFTAVEQANA
-94 VKIVPASMGRQSFT
+94 VKVVPASMGRQSFT
-108 EVSKPSSPEDALV
+108 EVSKPVSPEDALV
-121 STIIRPSQT
+121 STIIRPKQS

-150 VYAPSNS
+150 VYTPSNS
-157 LILTDRNANIKRI
+157 LIVTDRNANIKRI
-170 RQLVEELDKNPA
+170 RQLVDELDKNPA
-182 DVYEIVKLKNSS
+182 DVYEIVKLKHSS
-194 STQISKLV
+194 SSQIAKLV

-217 FNAYAIERSNSV
+217 FNAYAIERSNSI

-234 QEIVERMKSV
+234 QEIVERMKAV

-261 YLKYADAAAL
+261 YLKYADATAL
-271 VELLNK
+271 VEILNK
-277 MTPNIDEKSANKS
+277 MTPNIDEKNSNKS
-290 KTSITAHEETNSLI
+290 NTSITAHEETNSLI

-343 KDLGFQFLFSGEG
+343 KDLGFQFLFGGEG
-356 SGSPIASQRFGNP
+356 SNSPIASQRLGDPN
-369 TPDLSTIIGGLT
+369 PDLSALVGGLAT
-381 PGGATTAVLYS
+381 GGTTAVLS
-392 LLSLDGFATGV
+392 TLLSLDGFAAGV

-460 NNSNPFRTINRQE
+460 NNSNPFRTVTRQE
-473 IGIKLIVKPQINEG
+473 IGIKLSVKPQINEG

-501 SGPITAGSAEIVTNK
+501 SGPISAGSAEIVTNK

-538 DDIQESVRKIPLLG
+538 DDIQESIRKVPVLG
-552 DIPVIGKAFR
+552 DIPGLGKLFR
-562 QEQTTISKKN
+562 KEQTTISKKN

-579 TIIRNSQDMQALTN
+579 TIIRTSQDMEALTN
-593 TKYEYL
+593 TKYNYL
-599 RAQEMLRSKK
+599 RAQEMIRSKK

-619 EKLIFDAEEENKPKI
+619 EKLIFDAEEENEPEI
-634 VNEEA
+634 EEEV

>member
-1 MIYSIYKN
+1 
-9 CCAYA
+9 
-14 LIFGLSSSLWSVTI
+14 
-28 NMRYAD
+28 MRDAD

-70 EEAYEVFLSVLSV
+70 EEAYEIFLSVLSV
-83 HGFTAVEQENA
+83 HGFTAVEQDNA

-108 EVSKPSSPEDALV
+108 QVAKPSSPEDALV
-121 STIIRPSQT
+121 STIVRPKQT

-150 VYAPSNS
+150 VYTPSNS
-157 LILTDRNANIKRI
+157 LILTDRSANIKRI
-170 RQLVEELDKNPA
+170 KQLVEELDKNPA

-194 STQISKLV
+194 SSQIAKLI
-202 DKVFSENS
+202 DKVFAENS

-217 FNAYAIERSNSV
+217 FNAYAIERSNSI

-234 QEIVERMKSV
+234 NEIVERMKAV

-261 YLKYADAAAL
+261 YLKYADAKEL

-277 MTPNIDEKSANKS
+277 MAPNIDEKSSNKG
-290 KTSITAHEETNSLI
+290 KTSISAHEETNSLI

-310 VMTSLTGIISQLDI
+310 VMTSITGIISQLDI

-334 IVEISDQLS
+334 IVEISDKLS
-343 KDLGFQFLFSGEG
+343 KDLGFQLLFSGEG
-356 SGSPIASQRFGNP
+356 SNTPIASQRFGNP
-369 TPDLSTIIGGLT
+369 TPDLSAIVGGLV
-381 PGGATTAVLYS
+381 PGGGATAVLS
-392 LLSLDGFATGV
+392 TLLSLDGFAAGV
-403 GKYKKGG
+403 GKFKKGE

-431 PSILTMDNEESS
+431 PSILTMDNEQSS

-473 IGIKLIVKPQINEG
+473 IGIKLSVKPQINEG

-492 DIEQEVSSL
+492 DIQQEVSSL

-552 DIPVIGKAFR
+552 DIPLIGKAFR

-579 TIIRNSQDMQALTN
+579 TIIRNSEDMQALTN

-599 RAQEMLRSKK
+599 RAQEMLRDKK

-619 EKLIFDAEEENKPKI
+619 EKIIFDAEEEKNADAE
-634 VNEEA
+634 EEA

>member
-14 LIFGLSSSLWSVTI
+14 LILGLSSSLWSVTI
-28 NMRYAD
+28 NMRDAD

-70 EEAYEVFLSVLSV
+70 EEAYEIFLSVLSV
-83 HGFTAVEQENA
+83 HGFTAVEQDNA

-108 EVSKPSSPEDALV
+108 QVAKPSSPEDALV
-121 STIIRPSQT
+121 STIVRPKQT

-150 VYAPSNS
+150 VYTPSNS
-157 LILTDRNANIKRI
+157 LILTDRSANIKRI
-170 RQLVEELDKNPA
+170 KQLVEELDKNPA

-194 STQISKLV
+194 SSQIAKLI
-202 DKVFSENS
+202 DKVFAENS

-217 FNAYAIERSNSV
+217 FNAYAIERSNSI

-234 QEIVERMKSV
+234 NEIVERMKAV

-261 YLKYADAAAL
+261 YLKYADAKEL

-277 MTPNIDEKSANKS
+277 MAPNIDEKSSNKG
-290 KTSITAHEETNSLI
+290 KTSISAHEETNSLI

-310 VMTSLTGIISQLDI
+310 VMTSITGIISQLDI

-334 IVEISDQLS
+334 IVEISDKLS
-343 KDLGFQFLFSGEG
+343 KDLGFQLLFSGEG
-356 SGSPIASQRFGNP
+356 SNTPIASQRFGNP
-369 TPDLSTIIGGLT
+369 TPDLSAIVGGLV
-381 PGGATTAVLYS
+381 PGGGATAVLS
-392 LLSLDGFATGV
+392 TLLSLDGFAAGV
-403 GKYKKGG
+403 GKFKKGE

-431 PSILTMDNEESS
+431 PSILTMDNEQSS

-473 IGIKLIVKPQINEG
+473 IGIKLSVKPQINEG

-492 DIEQEVSSL
+492 DIQQEVSSL

-552 DIPVIGKAFR
+552 DIPLLGKAFR

-579 TIIRNSQDMQALTN
+579 TIIRNSEDMQALTN

-599 RAQEMLRSKK
+599 RAQEMLRDKK

-619 EKLIFDAEEENKPKI
+619 EKIIFDAEEEKNADAE
-634 VNEEA
+634 EEA

>member
-28 NMRYAD
+28 NMRDAD

-55 VKANVTVISRDDLSI
+55 VKANVTVISRDDLTI
-70 EEAYEVFLSVLSV
+70 EEAYEIFLSVLSV
-83 HGFTAVEQENA
+83 HGFTAVEQANA
-94 VKIVPASMGRQSFT
+94 VKVVPASMGRQSFT
-108 EVSKPSSPEDALV
+108 EVSKPVSPEDALV
-121 STIIRPSQT
+121 STIIRPKQS

-150 VYAPSNS
+150 VYTPSNS
-157 LILTDRNANIKRI
+157 LIVTDRNANIKRI
-170 RQLVEELDKNPA
+170 RQLVDELDKNPA
-182 DVYEIVKLKNSS
+182 DVYEIVKLKHSS
-194 STQISKLV
+194 SSQIAKLV

-217 FNAYAIERSNSV
+217 FNAYAIERSNSI

-234 QEIVERMKSV
+234 QEIVERMKAV

-261 YLKYADAAAL
+261 YLKYADATAL
-271 VELLNK
+271 VEILNK
-277 MTPNIDEKSANKS
+277 MTPNIDEKNSNKS
-290 KTSITAHEETNSLI
+290 NTSITAHEETNSLI

-343 KDLGFQFLFSGEG
+343 KDLGFQFLFGGEG
-356 SGSPIASQRFGNP
+356 SNSPIASQRLGDPN
-369 TPDLSTIIGGLT
+369 PDLSALVGGLAT
-381 PGGATTAVLYS
+381 GGTTAVLS
-392 LLSLDGFATGV
+392 TLLSLDGFAAGV

-460 NNSNPFRTINRQE
+460 NNSNPFRTVTRQE
-473 IGIKLIVKPQINEG
+473 IGIKLSVKPQINEG

-501 SGPITAGSAEIVTNK
+501 SGPISAGSAEIVTNK

-538 DDIQESVRKIPLLG
+538 DDIQESIRKVPVLG
-552 DIPVIGKAFR
+552 DIPGLGKLFR
-562 QEQTTISKKN
+562 KEQTTISKKN

-579 TIIRNSQDMQALTN
+579 TIIRTSQDMEALTN
-593 TKYEYL
+593 TKYNYL
-599 RAQEMLRSKK
+599 RAQEMIRSKK

-619 EKLIFDAEEENKPKI
+619 EKLIFDAEEENEPEI
-634 VNEEA
+634 EEEV

>member
-14 LIFGLSSSLWSVTI
+14 LILGLSSSLWSVTI
-28 NMRYAD
+28 NMRDAD

-83 HGFTAVEQENA
+83 HGFTAVEQDNA

-108 EVSKPSSPEDALV
+108 QVAKPSSPEDALV
-121 STIIRPSQT
+121 STIVRPKQT

-150 VYAPSNS
+150 VYTPSNS
-157 LILTDRNANIKRI
+157 LILTDRSANIKRI
-170 RQLVEELDKNPA
+170 KQLVEELDKNPA

-194 STQISKLV
+194 SAQIAKLI
-202 DKVFSENS
+202 DKVFAENS

-217 FNAYAIERSNSV
+217 FNAYAIERSNSI

-234 QEIVERMKSV
+234 NEIVERMKAV

-261 YLKYADAAAL
+261 YLKYADAKEL

-277 MTPNIDEKSANKS
+277 MAPNIDEKSSNKG
-290 KTSITAHEETNSLI
+290 KTSISAHEETNSLI

-310 VMTSLTGIISQLDI
+310 VMTSITGIISQLDI

-334 IVEISDQLS
+334 IVEISDKLS
-343 KDLGFQFLFSGEG
+343 KDLGFQLLFSGEG
-356 SGSPIASQRFGNP
+356 SNTPIASQRFGNP
-369 TPDLSTIIGGLT
+369 TPDLSAIVGGLV
-381 PGGATTAVLYS
+381 PGGGATAVLS
-392 LLSLDGFATGV
+392 TLLSLDGFAAGV
-403 GKYKKGG
+403 GKFKKGE

-431 PSILTMDNEESS
+431 PSILTMDNEQSS

-473 IGIKLIVKPQINEG
+473 IGIKLSVKPQINEG

-492 DIEQEVSSL
+492 DIQQEVSSL

-552 DIPVIGKAFR
+552 DIPLLGKAFR

-579 TIIRNSQDMQALTN
+579 TIIRNSEDMQALTN

-599 RAQEMLRSKK
+599 RAQEMLRDKK

-619 EKLIFDAEEENKPKI
+619 EKIIFDAEEEKNADAE
-634 VNEEA
+634 EEA

>member
-9 CCAYA
+9 CCAYV
-14 LIFGLSSSLWSVTI
+14 LILGLSSSLWSVTI
-28 NMRYAD
+28 NMRDAD

-70 EEAYEVFLSVLSV
+70 EEAYEIFLSVLSV
-83 HGFTAVEQENA
+83 HGFTAVEQDNA

-108 EVSKPSSPEDALV
+108 QVAKPSSPEDALV
-121 STIIRPSQT
+121 STIVRPKQT

-150 VYAPSNS
+150 VYTPSNS
-157 LILTDRNANIKRI
+157 LILTDRSANIKRI
-170 RQLVEELDKNPA
+170 KQLVEELDKNPA

-194 STQISKLV
+194 SSQIAKLI
-202 DKVFSENS
+202 DKVFAENS

-217 FNAYAIERSNSV
+217 FNAYAIERSNSI

-234 QEIVERMKSV
+234 NEIVERMKAV

-261 YLKYADAAAL
+261 YLKYADAKEL

-277 MTPNIDEKSANKS
+277 MAPNIDEKSSNKG
-290 KTSITAHEETNSLI
+290 KTSISAHEETNSLI

-310 VMTSLTGIISQLDI
+310 VMTSITGIISQLDI

-334 IVEISDQLS
+334 IVEISDKLS
-343 KDLGFQFLFSGEG
+343 KDLGFQLLFSGEG
-356 SGSPIASQRFGNP
+356 SNTPIASQRFGNP
-369 TPDLSTIIGGLT
+369 TPDLSAIVGGLV
-381 PGGATTAVLYS
+381 PGGGATAVLS
-392 LLSLDGFATGV
+392 TLLSLDGFAAGV
-403 GKYKKGG
+403 GKFKKGE

-431 PSILTMDNEESS
+431 PSILTMDNEQSS

-473 IGIKLIVKPQINEG
+473 IGIKLSVKPQINEG

-492 DIEQEVSSL
+492 DIQQEVSSL

-552 DIPVIGKAFR
+552 DIPLIGKAFR

-579 TIIRNSQDMQALTN
+579 TIIRNSEDMQALTN

-599 RAQEMLRSKK
+599 RAQEMLRDKK

-619 EKLIFDAEEENKPKI
+619 EKIIFDAEEEKNADAE
-634 VNEEA
+634 EEA